1 MNLELRRYVIFDVEE
16 LETIDFSEVMETSL
30 DTVRKRLDGSKAF
43 IKFVGEMP
51 LSVTA
56 LTTRSQEYSIEEI
69 RAIVCEDEW
78 TDPDSDPV

>member
-30 DTVRKRLDGSKAF
+30 DTVRKNLDRSKAF

-51 LSVTA
+51 PSVTA
-56 LTTRSQEYSIEEI
+56 LTTRSQEYSVEEI
-69 RAIVCEDEW
+69 RAIVCEDDW
-78 TDPDSDPV
+78 TYFDSDPV